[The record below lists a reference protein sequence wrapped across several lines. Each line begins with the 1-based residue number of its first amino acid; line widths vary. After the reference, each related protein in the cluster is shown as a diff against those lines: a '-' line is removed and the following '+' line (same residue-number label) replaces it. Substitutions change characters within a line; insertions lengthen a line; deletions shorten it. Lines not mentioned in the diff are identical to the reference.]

1 MGRKRLQQGQLYVS
15 LLLVIGLLLASFGR
29 YSLRTPEGRQCPTA
43 PVQVV
48 VKTIRT
54 CCGKVIGVEKY
65 IPQPGDKA
73 FHQCRC
79 EEKKSVSF
87 EFVGAVAIYALPPV
101 RFLMP
106 EIPPLPE
113 ARQEIVGNVAQP
125 RDRSSS
131 PAPPPPRL
139 A

>member
-1 MGRKRLQQGQLYVS
+1 M
-15 LLLVIGLLLASFGR
+15 
-29 YSLRTPEGRQCPTA
+29 
-43 PVQVV
+43 
-48 VKTIRT
+48 KTIRT
-54 CCGKVIGVEKY
+54 CCGKVIGVEQHV
-65 IPQPGDKA
+65 PQLGDKA

-87 EFVGAVAIYALPPV
+87 EFVGAFAIYALPPV

-106 EIPPLPE
+106 AIPPLPE
-113 ARQEIVGNVAQP
+113 ARLAIAGDFAQP